1 MDFQEHLKRLLENH
15 CIHPRRR
22 LGQNFMVDERVL
34 RRVVE
39 YANLEE
45 SDVVLEVGGGL
56 GFLTGLLAED
66 AGRVITV
73 EKDPRFAAFLREKF
87 GGKEKIEIREGDFLK
102 MYIAGYNKV
111 VSNPPYLTIS
121 KIIFKLLDG
130 GFDLGVLTLQ
140 KEFAEKMTADRGC
153 KGYGRLSVMTYV
165 KAEVDLLES
174 VPPSAFYPP
183 PKVTSIITRIHSRRE
198 PPFKVSDWKLFDEAV
213 KILFTQRNRTVRR
226 ALRTLSKQMPLIGL
240 VEAISQLP
248 FLDRRVFTLMP
259 EEFGVLTDALHQK
272 LAQDSV

>member
-1 MDFQEHLKRLLENH
+1 MEFQEHLKRLLENH
-15 CIHPRRR
+15 HLHPRRR

-34 RRVVE
+34 GRVVE

-73 EKDPRFAAFLREKF
+73 EKDPRFAAFLREKY
-87 GGKEKIEIREGDFLK
+87 GGEERIEVREGDFLK
-102 MYIAGYNKV
+102 MDIAGYNKV

-121 KIIFKLLDG
+121 KIIFKLLEDE
-130 GFDLGVLTLQ
+130 FDLGVLTLQ
-140 KEFAEKMTADRGC
+140 KEFAEKMTADPGC
-153 KGYGRLSVMTYV
+153 KDYGRLAVVTYAR
-165 KAEVDLLES
+165 AEVDLLES
-174 VPPSAFYPP
+174 VPPSAFYPQ
-183 PKVTSIITRIHSRRE
+183 PKVTSIITRLHFRRE
-198 PPFKVSDWKLFDEAV
+198 PPFKVGDWKFFNEV
-213 KILFTQRNRTVRR
+213 VRVLFTQKNRTVRR
-226 ALRTLSKQMPLIGL
+226 ALRVLSKQTPLIGL
-240 VEAISQLP
+240 AEATSQLP

-272 LAQDSV
+272 LA